1 MTFRRR
7 SGAGVVRHYTF
18 IGEGPS
24 FRDEVLAGLAL
35 PQKAIPPKYF
45 YDDRGS
51 KLFEAI
57 CELPEYYPTRTEM
70 AIMERYAGEIVRLLG
85 RDTQLVEFGSGA
97 SVKTRLL
104 VESLEPSLYVPIDIA
119 EGELREACAGLARRF
134 PWLNINAVVAD
145 FARPLRLPEFMGV
158 PIKRKVVYFP
168 GSTIGN
174 FTPEEAVAF
183 LANVR
188 AIVGN
193 GGMLVIG
200 VDLKKDKAVL
210 EAAYDDAQGVTAAFN
225 LNLLERINREL
236 GGDFQLPA
244 LPAQGVLR
252 RAPGADRD
260 ASREPLPAA
269 RPRRRAAL
277 RVRVRGD
284 DPHRDLLQVHD
295 RGVPPPRGRRA
306 VPCRGGVDR
315 SGEPLRRAR
324 DDGGLTPLVGGPAPQ
339 GLKQPRDKRRRELP
353 SCRPRTRTRPRRPPD
368 TRAGSRRDRV
378 PPRGAGYCIAARA
391 QVTTPRST
399 IATPIASAN
408 ASEPGAGSWPA
419 MRCR

>member
-174 FTPEEAVAF
+174 FTPAEAVAF

-210 EAAYDDAQGVTAAFN
+210 EAAYNDAQGVTAAFN

-236 GGDFQLPA
+236 GGDFQLPRFRHKA
-244 LPAQGVLR
+244 FYDERLGRIEMHLESLSPQ
-252 RAPGADRD
+252 
-260 ASREPLPAA
+260 
-269 RPRRRAAL
+269 
-277 RVRVRGD
+277 
-284 DPHRDLLQVHD
+284 HVHVAGQ
-295 RGVPPPRGRRA
+295 RFEFA
-306 VPCRGGVDR
+306 
-315 SGEPLRRAR
+315 SGETIHTEISCKYTIEEFRRLAAGAR
-324 DDGGLTPLVGGPAPQ
+324 FHAEAVWTDPENLFAVHAMM
-339 GLKQPRDKRRRELP
+339 
-353 SCRPRTRTRPRRPPD
+353 
-368 TRAGSRRDRV
+368 
-378 PPRGAGYCIAARA
+378 AA
-391 QVTTPRST
+391 
-399 IATPIASAN
+399 
-408 ASEPGAGSWPA
+408 
-419 MRCR
+419 